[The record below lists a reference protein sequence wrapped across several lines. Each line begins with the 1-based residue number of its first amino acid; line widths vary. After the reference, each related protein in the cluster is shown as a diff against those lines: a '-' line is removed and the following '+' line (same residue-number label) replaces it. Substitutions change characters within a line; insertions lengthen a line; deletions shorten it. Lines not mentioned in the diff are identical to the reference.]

1 MIADSISK
9 VSGVLDCR
17 HIFCYQCI
25 ESWTKMSNS
34 CPLCKKPYLQI
45 IKSKNG
51 KSVEV
56 IVIEEP
62 YYIEEGEEPPHDDV
76 IDNSMI

>member
-1 MIADSISK
+1 
-9 VSGVLDCR
+9 
-17 HIFCYQCI
+17 
-25 ESWTKMSNS
+25 MSNS